1 MLSTRDIIVP
11 SSTHIPDEEKTR
23 EELLAELNYARSL
36 ANSNRTARIMLDE
49 MYQFVAILD
58 IKGNLLDV
66 NEPAL
71 QGGGMIRSN
80 IEGIPFWDCRWWAV
94 NQETIDKVRDACK
107 KAAKGEF
114 VRYEV
119 DIFGKS
125 AGTELITIDFSLMPL
140 FDDKGE
146 VCLILPEGRNI
157 TEKRLGE
164 IEIERKNKELRT
176 LYEKIKELD
185 ELKSQ
190 FFANVSHEL
199 RTPLSLIVGPTEKLL
214 REDLNENVKKDL
226 EIVSRNA
233 RGLLKHVNN
242 LLDISK
248 LEAGKMNLNYSMV
261 DLSKAI
267 NIISSCFDILARE
280 KKLNY
285 TVITPQTPLMAA
297 IDSDKIQRVVTNL
310 LSNAFKFTPSG
321 GTVEC
326 RLELIELKNESNTI
340 SEPGFQISVCDSG
353 PGVPAELHDAIF
365 DRFRQVDG
373 TSTRKHGGTGLGL
386 SIVKEF
392 VLLHKGTISVSN
404 LPTQGCQFSF
414 RIPLTP
420 DLNNALYKKTVS
432 DSIIPNINNFNNN
445 VIINHHNSLDSSP
458 IINSNSNNNSS
469 SNNSNVINTKK
480 IIYSPNLLDNSDQK
494 DSMGGLFSI
503 YDIAQQAAEELRDK
517 EFYQSK
523 EDNIHHKPIV
533 LVVEDNVEMNHF
545 ISTLLSKNY
554 FIVTAMDGV
563 EGLEKTK
570 AIMPDLI
577 VTDCMMP
584 RMSGDEMV
592 KEIRSN
598 EKFDHI
604 PILLLTA
611 KADENLKVRL
621 LSNGVSD
628 YVNKPFSSEELVARI
643 DNLITMKKAK
653 QFLQEELESAGTDL
667 SELITQLASKKR
679 DLQTLVNELEK
690 ERTLL
695 DNANRSKDE
704 FFMNLSHELRT
715 PLNGI
720 LGWSQLLKYD
730 YQTTMETDSTLK
742 TGLETIE
749 RCAIAQNQLINDLL
763 DMSLIIGDKLNL
775 SFESVNLPNLISNA
789 IGLIS
794 FSAQSKKMTIQSNI
808 KNSSIL
814 TSIRGDPNRL
824 QQVILNLLT
833 NSIKFTPEGGRIVV
847 KLTTI
852 DDVTKIS
859 GHCSNPNFNPI
870 QPAGDTWAVLKV
882 SDNGKGIS
890 KPFLSCVFDRFKQ
903 ADCSSTR
910 SYGGLGIG
918 LSIVQNI
925 VHLHGG
931 CVYANSEGENKGSQ
945 FIIVLPISMS
955 NNIINNNECKL
966 SNKNNSTNNNSEP
979 SSTSTTPISNDD
991 SNGNGNCKNS
1001 NNNKKR
1007 NIDEISNGGDGNIN
1021 NNSDKD
1027 KENNIIPKS
1036 IKTTI
1041 TTGGEDPSPSLSQSA
1056 INNNNVL
1063 TSPKS
1068 SNILKGLHIVVVDDL
1083 DETVHLFSSM
1093 LYKLGAFKVSTFL
1106 SVSEVYEFICTST
1119 ADLPVDIVLSD
1130 LTMPNEDGYALARK
1144 IRDREMCN
1152 APKIKKVPIIAITA
1166 SVSASDKI
1174 RVLSSGFDSHVSKP
1188 INFPELCNSILS
1200 LVAKYKNQS
1209 TTSTTSS
1216 LNGSSGGVAGNSNNV
1231 GGGSGD
1237 NKVNYLTECTTESP
1251 YLQLDNTNL
1260 DTFINETVKPKKKKF

>member
-11 SSTHIPDEEKTR
+11 ASTHIPDEEKTR

-94 NQETIDKVRDACK
+94 NQTTIDKVRDACK
-107 KAAKGEF
+107 RAAKGEF
-114 VRYEV
+114 VRYET

-157 TEKRLGE
+157 TDKRLGE

-214 REDLNENVKKDL
+214 RENLDENVKRDL

-267 NIISSCFDILARE
+267 NIITSCFDILARE

-285 TVITPQTPLMAA
+285 TVVTPPIPLMAA

-321 GTVEC
+321 GSVEC
-326 RLELIELKNESNTI
+326 KLEVVELKNETNT
-340 SEPGFQISVCDSG
+340 EPGFQISVSDTG
-353 PGVPAELHDAIF
+353 PGIPTDLHEVIF

-392 VLLHKGTISVSN
+392 VTLHKGTISVSN
-404 LPTQGCQFSF
+404 LPKQGCQFSI

-420 DLNNALYKKTVS
+420 DMNNALYKKTVS
-432 DSIIPNINNFNNN
+432 DSIIPTIPFSNSVFNNN
-445 VIINHHNSLDSSP
+445 NSNNSLTTSP
-458 IINSNSNNNSS
+458 IIGSNTS
-469 SNNSNVINTKK
+469 SNNQNQSNNRVIT
-480 IIYSPNLLDNSDQK
+480 YSPNLLDTSDQK
-494 DSMGGLFSI
+494 DTLGGVFSI
-503 YDIAQQAAEELRDK
+503 YDVAQQAAEELRDK
-517 EFYQSK
+517 QFYQSK

-533 LVVEDNVEMNHF
+533 LVVEDNVEMNNF
-545 ISTLLSKNY
+545 ISTLLSQYY
-554 FIVTAMDGV
+554 FVVTAMDGV

-592 KEIRSN
+592 KEIRTN

-611 KADENLKVRL
+611 KADENLKVKL

-628 YVNKPFSSEELVARI
+628 YVNKPFSSEELIARI

-667 SELITQLASKKR
+667 SELISQLASKKR

-730 YQTTMETDSTLK
+730 YQSTMDTDPTLK

-775 SFESVNLPNLISNA
+775 SFESVNLPNLIANA

-794 FSAQSKKMTIQSNI
+794 FSAQSKKMTVESNI
-808 KNSSIL
+808 KNTAIL
-814 TSIRGDPNRL
+814 SNIRGDPNRL

-833 NSIKFTPEGGRIVV
+833 NSIKFTPEGGKIVI
-847 KLTTI
+847 KLATV

-859 GHCSNPNFNPI
+859 GHSSNPSFNPI

-882 SDNGKGIS
+882 ADNGKGIS

-945 FIIVLPISMS
+945 FIIVLPISQS
-955 NNIINNNECKL
+955 TINTECKL
-966 SNKNNSTNNNSEP
+966 LTNNTNNTVANGSEP

-991 SNGNGNCKNS
+991 TSSNQTTTTSICKKRNFDEIS
-1001 NNNKKR
+1001 TNTNNNNKVK
-1007 NIDEISNGGDGNIN
+1007 NTTTT
-1021 NNSDKD
+1021 
-1027 KENNIIPKS
+1027 
-1036 IKTTI
+1036 TTI
-1041 TTGGEDPSPSLSQSA
+1041 TTTNPTTTTTTTNNTNNTQQELSDDHQLNSK
-1056 INNNNVL
+1056 VL

-1106 SVSEVYEFICTST
+1106 SVSEVYDFLCNCT
-1119 ADLPVDIVLSD
+1119 DLPIDIILSD

-1152 APKIKKVPIIAITA
+1152 AHKIKKVPLIALTA
-1166 SVSASDKI
+1166 SVSTSDKI

-1188 INFPELCNSILS
+1188 INFPDLCNSILS
-1200 LVAKYKNQS
+1200 LVSKYKKNQS
-1209 TTSTTSS
+1209 YLNYTTGDS
-1216 LNGSSGGVAGNSNNV
+1216 NNNNNNNNNSND
-1231 GGGSGD
+1231 SS
-1237 NKVNYLTECTTESP
+1237 KFNYLTESTTEGD
-1251 YLQLDNTNL
+1251 YLQLDNTKL
-1260 DTFINETVKPKKKKF
+1260 DTFINETRPKKKRA